1 MNDDEFKDTEI
12 GRIPKEW
19 EVNKLSDIVIK
30 AKMGGTPRRDISEYW
45 NGNIYFAKAQDIS
58 KDGKYLYKAEEFITE
73 KGLENSS
80 TWLVPENSLLL
91 SAYGSIGFVK
101 INKVPVAIN
110 QQIIGIMPNEKIIDV
125 EFLYNWY
132 LNYKSYWDKFIKTTT
147 LPHLTLGIVLD
158 RLIPFPPLEEQKK
171 IAYVLS
177 KIQKAIELQDR
188 LIKLLQELK
197 KTMMHK
203 LFTEGIGHTE
213 FKDTEIGRIPKDWE
227 IRRIKDISLK
237 IKAGGTPS
245 RKEIKYWGGNIP
257 FVLINDI
264 VNSSIY
270 LYKTKEFITELGL
283 KNSSTWI
290 VPPNSLL
297 VSIYATIGEVV
308 INKIPVAT
316 NQAIIAIVPM
326 PDFNVEYGLYAIKY
340 YKNILYKQI
349 VQTTQKNINKA
360 IFQNLTVPLPHLEEQ
375 KKIANILLTIDN
387 KISLEENRKDL
398 LEKLFKTMLNKLM
411 TGQIR
416 VKDLNV
422 EVFGV

>member
-1 MNDDEFKDTEI
+1 MNDE
-12 GRIPKEW
+12 
-19 EVNKLSDIVIK
+19 
-30 AKMGGTPRRDISEYW
+30 
-45 NGNIYFAKAQDIS
+45 
-58 KDGKYLYKAEEFITE
+58 
-73 KGLENSS
+73 
-80 TWLVPENSLLL
+80 
-91 SAYGSIGFVK
+91 
-101 INKVPVAIN
+101 
-110 QQIIGIMPNEKIIDV
+110 
-125 EFLYNWY
+125 
-132 LNYKSYWDKFIKTTT
+132 
-147 LPHLTLGIVLD
+147 
-158 RLIPFPPLEEQKK
+158 
-171 IAYVLS
+171 
-177 KIQKAIELQDR
+177 
-188 LIKLLQELK
+188 
-197 KTMMHK
+197 
-203 LFTEGIGHTE
+203 E

-245 RKEIKYWGGNIP
+245 KKEIKYWGGNIP

-290 VPPNSLL
+290 VPSNSLL

-316 NQAIIAIVPM
+316 NQAIIAIMPM
-326 PDFNVEYGLYAIKY
+326 PDFNVEYGLYVIKY

-387 KISLEENRKDL
+387 KISLEKNRKDS

>member
-1 MNDDEFKDTEI
+1 MTDDEFKDTEI

-19 EVNKLSDIVIK
+19 EIKKLSQLIEYKKGKTPKKVIK
-30 AKMGGTPRRDISEYW
+30 EYKEKCLPYLSTEYLRENKITAFVEGHQNVVLVNDDDIILLW
-45 NGNIYFAKAQDIS
+45 
-58 KDGKYLYKAEEFITE
+58 DGSNAGEFFLGKQGI
-73 KGLENSS
+73 LSS
-80 TWLVPENSLLL
+80 TM
-91 SAYGSIGFVK
+91 VK
-101 INKVPVAIN
+101 IDLKENINKKFLFFILKMN
-110 QQIIGIMPNEKIIDV
+110 EDYFKRNTKGTGIPHV
-125 EFLYNWY
+125 
-132 LNYKSYWDKFIKTTT
+132 DKNI
-147 LPHLTLGIVLD
+147 LLD
-158 RLIPFPPLEEQKK
+158 FTIPFPPLEEQKK

-177 KIQKAIELQDR
+177 KIQKAIELQNR
-188 LIKLLQELK
+188 LIKSLQELK

-245 RKEIKYWGGNIP
+245 KKEIKYWGGNIP

-290 VPPNSLL
+290 VPSNSLL

-316 NQAIIAIVPM
+316 NQAIIAIMPM
-326 PDFNVEYGLYAIKY
+326 PDFNVEYGLYVIKY

-387 KISLEENRKDL
+387 KISLEKNRKDS